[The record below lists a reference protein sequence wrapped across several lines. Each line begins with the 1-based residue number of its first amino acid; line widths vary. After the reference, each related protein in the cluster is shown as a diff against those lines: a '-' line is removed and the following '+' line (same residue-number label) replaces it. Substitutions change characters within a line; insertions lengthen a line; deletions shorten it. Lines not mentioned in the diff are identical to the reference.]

1 MAFEEINKP
10 TNIDRVTDL
19 IDLDV
24 EAGQE
29 VEIDAPVPE
38 NGDVEV
44 NFAQDGSA
52 VLDYMPDDASICRD
66 AQWRE
71 RCFMDISGQMQ
82 HQLIVLLV

>member
-44 NFAQDGSA
+44 NFAQDGGLGGSESSS
-52 VLDYMPDDASICRD
+52 PSIG
-66 AQWRE
+66 E
-71 RCFMDISGQMQ
+71 Y
-82 HQLIVLLV
+82 